1 MRGLKMELEVFD
13 FEQVEPIQNHH
24 GFDQISFQVDMTEIQ
39 NVELAP
45 MIIIKKDVE

>member
-1 MRGLKMELEVFD
+1 MELKVFD

-24 GFDQISFQVDMTEIQ
+24 GFDQISFQIKMTGRY